1 MKNLSRTVTV
11 DLDKL
16 LPMYES
22 KFDDWIK
29 YIGIDKTNMMLA
41 CKMAALNDIGV
52 ITDEEFTKIQNYFI
66 DKIIDHE
73 RKERASVDAQGFD
86 WSKGDFV
93 W

>member
-16 LPMYES
+16 LPMYEN
-22 KFDDWIK
+22 KLDDWIK
-29 YIGIDKTNMMLA
+29 FIGVERANIMMA

-66 DKIIDHE
+66 EKIIDNE